1 MPFKKPVQA
10 RTSVPLSDLL
20 ERSDALARLQV
31 GVRQARALSADL
43 GALLPDY
50 LVSNVETG
58 GIQDGVLSVLTRHS
72 ALAARLRHLE
82 PGLIEALAQ
91 KGWPIRKLKIR
102 ISPQPMPNAPPA
114 AKAKLSP
121 AALASLS
128 ILRDTLTASPLRES
142 LERMVEHHTTAPPA
156 RKTGPR

>member
-1 MPFKKPVQA
+1 M
-10 RTSVPLSDLL
+10 SDLL
-20 ERSDALARLQV
+20 DRSDALARLRV
-31 GVRQARALSADL
+31 GVRQATALSADL
-43 GALLPDY
+43 RGLLPDY
-50 LVSNVETG
+50 LVNNVEPG

-82 PGLIEALAQ
+82 PGLVEALAL
-91 KGWPIRKLKIR
+91 KGWPVRKLKIR

-128 ILRDTLTASPLRES
+128 SLRDTLAASPLRAS
-142 LERMVEHHTTAPPA
+142 LERLVEHHTAVPPSGA
-156 RKTGPR
+156 KGRGK